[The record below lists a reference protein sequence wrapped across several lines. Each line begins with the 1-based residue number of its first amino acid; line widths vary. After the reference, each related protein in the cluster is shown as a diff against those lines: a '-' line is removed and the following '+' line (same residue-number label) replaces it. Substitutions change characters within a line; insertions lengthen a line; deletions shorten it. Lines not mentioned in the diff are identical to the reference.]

1 MKDHQSTV
9 GCTRAQLE
17 FINLYKKN
25 EVSFV
30 TFFLESIQ
38 EIKKKASASKL
49 STTSKNN
56 IICAIWL

>member
-9 GCTRAQLE
+9 GCTREQLE

-38 EIKKKASASKL
+38 EIKKKTIGL
-49 STTSKNN
+49 ETQYD
-56 IICAIWL
+56 I